1 MTDPVGRATSPLGFD
16 PIERAGELWSERFGR
31 ADAMRVATSV
41 MRVQQLLLARF
52 DAALKAYDITFARYE
67 VLVLLHF
74 SRRGSLP
81 LKVVG
86 ERLQVHPT
94 SVTNSVARLVAAGLI
109 TRRPNPADGRGA
121 LAELTAKGR
130 RVVRDATADLMAA
143 DFALSALDEAG
154 RSAVFAQ
161 LRAVRQAA
169 GDFTG

>member
-1 MTDPVGRATSPLGFD
+1 MTDPVDRAPALGFD
-16 PIERAGELWSERFGR
+16 PIERAGELWAERFGR

-81 LKVVG
+81 LKIIG

-94 SVTNSVARLVAAGLI
+94 SVTNSVARLVAAGLVV
-109 TRRPNPADGRGA
+109 RRPNPADGRGA
-121 LAELTAKGR
+121 LAGLTAKGR

-143 DFALSALDEAG
+143 DFGLSVLDGAG
-154 RSAVFAQ
+154 RAAVFSQ
-161 LRAVRQAA
+161 LRAVRRAA
-169 GDFTG
+169 GDFTD

>member
-1 MTDPVGRATSPLGFD
+1 MTEPVSRSLPFD
-16 PIERAGELWSERFGR
+16 PIERAGMLWEQRFGA

-41 MRVQQLLLARF
+41 MRVQQLLLARL
-52 DAALKAYDITFARYE
+52 DAALKPYDITFARYE

-94 SVTNSVARLVAAGLI
+94 SVTNSVARLVAAGLVA
-109 TRRPNPADGRGA
+109 RRPNPADGRGA
-121 LAELTAKGR
+121 LAELTDHGR
-130 RVVRDATADLMAA
+130 RVVREATADLMAA
-143 DFALSALDEAG
+143 DFGLSALGAG
-154 RSAVFAQ
+154 GRAAVFDE
-161 LRAVRQAA
+161 LRAVRRAA